1 MKATGIV
8 RRIDDLGRVVIPKE
22 LRRTMRLREGA
33 PLEIFT
39 EKDGELIFKKY
50 SPIGELSDFAADL
63 CESLRKVSEKT
74 AAVCDRD
81 GVIAAS
87 GAARRELSGK
97 TVSPEMEALMEGR
110 SFYRRAAGAA
120 VVPVCEGTEKYAA
133 EIAAPILCE
142 GDVVGAVLF
151 LAQEG
156 APRCGEIEEKLARAA
171 AHFLGRQMEG

>member
-50 SPIGELSDFAADL
+50 SPIGELGEFAADL
-63 CESLRKVSEKT
+63 CDSLRRAADAT

-81 GVIAAS
+81 SVIAVAGGVRKELMGKS
-87 GAARRELSGK
+87 VSSELEKIMDRRE
-97 TVSPEMEALMEGR
+97 
-110 SFYRRAAGAA
+110 FYRRSGAQA
-120 VVPVCEGTEKYAA
+120 VPACEGAEKYAVSV
-133 EIAAPILCE
+133 AAPILCE
-142 GDVVGAVLF
+142 GDVAGCVLF
-151 LAQEG
+151 LSQEAG
-156 APRCGEIEEKLARAA
+156 KGGSEAEEKLARAA

>member
-39 EKDGELIFKKY
+39 DKDGELIFKKY

-63 CESLRKVSEKT
+63 CESLRAVSDAA

-81 GVIAAS
+81 GVIAAA
-87 GAARRELSGK
+87 GAPKKELAGKRVSAELGELMDAR
-97 TVSPEMEALMEGR
+97 A
-110 SFYRRAAGAA
+110 FYRRAATAPA
-120 VVPVCEGTEKYAA
+120 VPVCEGAERFSA

-151 LAQEG
+151 LTHEG
-156 APRCGEIEEKLARAA
+156 AKGCGETEEKLARAA

>member
-50 SPIGELSDFAADL
+50 SPIGELTDFAADL
-63 CESLRKVSEKT
+63 CESLRKASE
-74 AAVCDRD
+74 ASVAICDRD
-81 GVIAAS
+81 SVIAAAGPARKELLGKPL
-87 GAARRELSGK
+87 GAALGSILEKRALFRQDGAE
-97 TVSPEMEALMEGR
+97 TVPPYEG
-110 SFYRRAAGAA
+110 G
-120 VVPVCEGTEKYAA
+120 EKFSVA
-133 EIAAPILCE
+133 IAAPILSE
-142 GDVVGAVLF
+142 GDVVGGVLF
-151 LAQEG
+151 LEQGG
-156 APRCGEIEEKLARAA
+156 AKACGEAEVKLALAA